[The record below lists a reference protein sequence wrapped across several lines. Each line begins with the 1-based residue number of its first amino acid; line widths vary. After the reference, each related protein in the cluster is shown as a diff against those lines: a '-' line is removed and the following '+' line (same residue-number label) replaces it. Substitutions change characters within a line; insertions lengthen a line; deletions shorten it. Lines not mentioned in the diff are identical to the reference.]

1 MNTAVLDAKPEAMPA
16 VKTSVDAPRVVLV
29 GGLAPPMVGMGI
41 VTSRVLDELN
51 ARNKT
56 LGVVSLT
63 ITHLAGWRRQ
73 LVKAGRI
80 FHGARLLWKNRR
92 VEGRALYM
100 PCDAGAGKIYMLAL
114 AVVADALGYRT
125 FLHHHSYVYVY
136 EHDRMIARIARVI
149 QKSGVHVMLCHCME
163 KHFLEQYA
171 QDVSGPITTTVLKN
185 EILFPRLEPDRL
197 PKGERIT
204 LGHLSNLTKEKGSGE
219 FLDLFTGLVE
229 AGADVHIQLAGEAAD
244 PALDAKIRDVVARY
258 PERVKWIP
266 KTTTENKAQFFGD
279 IDFFVFPT
287 RYKVEGQP
295 LVLAEARARGVPVIS
310 IDRGCIGEDHAG
322 APNLIVGQNDDF
334 YAIVSQWLLTRQFE
348 VAAANAP
355 PVPPKDDRMERFIDL
370 F

>member
-1 MNTAVLDAKPEAMPA
+1 MNVAVLDTEPEAAPA
-16 VKTSVDAPRVVLV
+16 VTNPNDTPRVVLV
-29 GGLAPPMVGMGI
+29 GGLAPPMVGMGV
-41 VTSRVLDELN
+41 VTSRVLEELN

-63 ITHLAGWRRQ
+63 ITHLGGWRRQ

-80 FHGARLLWKNRR
+80 FKGAGLLWKNRR
-92 VEGRALYM
+92 VQGRALYM
-100 PCDAGAGKIYMLAL
+100 PCDAGAGKIYMLVL
-114 AVVADALGYRT
+114 AVIADALGYRT

-136 EHDRMIARIARVI
+136 EHDRVLAMIVRAI

-171 QDVSGPITTTVLKN
+171 NDASGPITTTVLKN

-204 LGHLSNLTKEKGSGE
+204 LGHLSNLTWEKGSGE
-219 FLDLFTGLVE
+219 FLDLFTGLLE

-244 PALDAKIRDVVARY
+244 PALDAKIRDTVARH

-322 APNLIVGQNDDF
+322 APNLIVGQNEDF
-334 YAIVSQWLLTRQFE
+334 YAIVSQWLLTRRFE
-348 VAAANAP
+348 TAAETAP